1 MNYKDGDPKT
11 GSLRTVHGYTISS
24 KRYVLLE
31 RSEIVEVKGHGLG
44 YLMSPAS
51 EDEPDWMKT
60 AWEYVLRFDHVL
72 CDGSDPAWLDYP
84 AMMKI
89 PVSSPALLG
98 RLKGYVKPFD
108 FVLAPILRTDAL
120 DPEERAEKPILIT
133 CFRKHSEE
141 WLNAAYYIV
150 RTGKEVAY
158 QSATARTAAS
168 R

>member
-1 MNYKDGDPKT
+1 VNYKDGDPKT

-72 CDGSDPAWLDYP
+72 CGHDEDSRVVTSFAWTLERLRKTVRLCSRSHPAYRC
-84 AMMKI
+84 A
-89 PVSSPALLG
+89 
-98 RLKGYVKPFD
+98 
-108 FVLAPILRTDAL
+108 
-120 DPEERAEKPILIT
+120 
-133 CFRKHSEE
+133 
-141 WLNAAYYIV
+141 
-150 RTGKEVAY
+150 
-158 QSATARTAAS
+158 
-168 R
+168 